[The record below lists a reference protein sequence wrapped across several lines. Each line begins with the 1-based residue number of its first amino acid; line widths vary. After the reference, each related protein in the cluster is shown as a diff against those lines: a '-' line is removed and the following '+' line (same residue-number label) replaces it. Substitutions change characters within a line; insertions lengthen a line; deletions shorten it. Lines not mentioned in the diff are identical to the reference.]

1 MVAGNPMADQLHKKQ
16 IRILFSKKCAQSCD
30 LAGAPTEQHLFS
42 SVEFLFNLT
51 VAIPNVALCILG
63 THHPQNIFLGIGK
76 DVLDMKLVIKHRA
89 AYVSAIAEHLIG
101 KLIKYTA

>member
-1 MVAGNPMADQLHKKQ
+1 MADQLHKKQ

-30 LAGAPTEQHLFS
+30 LAGAPAEQNLASLFKH
-42 SVEFLFNLT
+42 VFDFPI
-51 VAIPNVALCILG
+51 AIPHIALRILG
-63 THHPQNIFLGIGK
+63 AHHPQNIFLGIGK